1 MSRNANW
8 AHFLPFQ
15 EELRPRGSARDPDEF
30 RSINNE
36 LEPSVSEDASILC
49 SSGENGEEDFQNIV
63 LVHQGLKQ
71 GLITHQP
78 HLNIPKVT
86 ICVL

>member
-8 AHFLPFQ
+8 AHFLPVQ
-15 EELRPRGSARDPDEF
+15 GELRPRGSARDPDEF
-30 RSINNE
+30 CSINNE
-36 LEPSVSEDASILC
+36 LEPSVSEDTSALC
-49 SSGENGEEDFQNIV
+49 SSGENAEDFQNV
-63 LVHQGLKQ
+63 VSCLER
-71 GLITHQP
+71 GLITHQL